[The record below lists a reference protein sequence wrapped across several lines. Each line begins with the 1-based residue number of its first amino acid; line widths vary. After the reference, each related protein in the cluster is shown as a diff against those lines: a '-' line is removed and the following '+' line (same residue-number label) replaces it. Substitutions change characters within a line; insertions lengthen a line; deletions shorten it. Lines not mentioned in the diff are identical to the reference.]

1 MYHFSGEAMFSKNL
15 KNDEEREFTM
25 ETTIANESAQ
35 YLKTAELL
43 SQAFGKDAAARDK
56 AGGTAKAQ
64 RDALRDSGLLSLHI
78 PKEYGGEGQPWSLV
92 LRIVRE
98 LAKTDAALGHLYGY
112 HAFQTVLPHIA
123 GTAKQ
128 KEHFYRESAKNNW
141 FWGNSSNPIE
151 PSLIG
156 ERVGNAFV
164 VNGHNTF
171 STGAKDSDRLAVT
184 WYDNPEKTT
193 LYIGIIP
200 TARDG
205 ITIHDDWDG
214 MGQRQTDSGSV
225 TFENVLVEA
234 DEIID
239 LTESKG
245 TPFATFDAILS
256 QMVLANVFVGSAEG
270 ALEEAKKYT
279 ISKSRPWY
287 LTDYE
292 KAADDPFIQRSYGD
306 FWIDIQAAVQLVEK
320 AGNKVDE
327 AWSRERSLTKEER
340 GDTVLLTGAANAF
353 GTKVALNITSSIFQV
368 MGARSA
374 TRKNN
379 FDRFWRNVRTHSL
392 HNPIEYKRKNI
403 GHWVLTGQYPTP
415 TVYS

>member
-1 MYHFSGEAMFSKNL
+1 
-15 KNDEEREFTM
+15 M
-25 ETTIANESAQ
+25 EMKTITVNESAR
-35 YLKTAELL
+35 YLETAALL
-43 SQAFGKDAAARDK
+43 AQEFAKDAAERDK
-56 AGGTAKAQ
+56 AGGTAKNQ
-64 RDALRDSGLLSLHI
+64 RDALRESGLLNIHI
-78 PKEYGGEGQPWSLV
+78 PKEYGGNGQPWSLV

-98 LAKTDAALGHLYGY
+98 LAKADAALGHLYGY

-123 GTAKQ
+123 GNAKQ
-128 KEHFYRESAKNNW
+128 KEHFYTQSAKNNW

-156 ERVGNAFV
+156 KRQGDKYM

-171 STGAKDSDRLAVT
+171 STGARDSDRLAIT
-184 WYDNPEKTT
+184 WYDDAEKTT
-193 LYIGIIP
+193 LYLGIIP
-200 TARDG
+200 TSRTG
-205 ITIHDDWDG
+205 ITINDDWDG

-225 TFENVLVEA
+225 TFENVVVEA
-234 DEIID
+234 DEVID
-239 LTESKG
+239 FTESKG
-245 TPFATFDAILS
+245 TPLATFDAILS
-256 QMVLANVFVGSAEG
+256 QIVLANVFVGSAEG
-270 ALEEAKKYT
+270 ALEEAKEYT
-279 ISKSRPWY
+279 INKSRPWY

-292 KAADDPFIQRSYGD
+292 KAIDDPFIQRSYGD

-320 AGNKVDE
+320 AGRKVDE
-327 AWSRERSLTKEER
+327 AWAQDRSLTEEER
-340 GDTVLLTGAANAF
+340 GETALLTGAANAF
-353 GTKVALNITSSIFQV
+353 GTKVALDVTSGIFQV

-403 GHWVLTGQYPTP
+403 GNWVLTGEYPTP

>member
-1 MYHFSGEAMFSKNL
+1 
-15 KNDEEREFTM
+15 M
-25 ETTIANESAQ
+25 ETIIANDATQYVKIAATLAQ
-35 YLKTAELL
+35 EF
-43 SQAFGKDAAARDK
+43 SKDAAERDK
-56 AGGTAKAQ
+56 AGGTAKVQ
-64 RDALRDSGLLSLHI
+64 RDALRESGLLNLII
-78 PKEYGGEGQPWSLV
+78 PKEYGGEGQPWSIV
-92 LRIVRE
+92 LKIARE

-128 KEHFYRESAKNNW
+128 KEYFYTQSAKNNW

-156 ERVGNAFV
+156 RRQGDSFTL
-164 VNGHNTF
+164 NGHNTF
-171 STGAKDSDRLAVT
+171 STGAKDSDRLAIT
-184 WYDNPEKTT
+184 WYDNAEKTT
-193 LYIGIIP
+193 FYLGIIP
-200 TARDG
+200 SSRQG
-205 ITIHDDWDG
+205 VTINTDWDG

-225 TFENVLVEA
+225 TFENVVVEA
-234 DEIID
+234 DEVID
-239 LTESKG
+239 FTESKG

-256 QMVLANVFVGSAEG
+256 QIVLANVFVGSAEG

-279 ISKSRPWY
+279 IEKSRPWY
-287 LTDYE
+287 LTNYE
-292 KAADDPFIQRSYGD
+292 EAIDDPFIQRSYGD
-306 FWIDIQAAVQLVEK
+306 LWIDVQAAVQLVEK
-320 AGNKVDE
+320 AGEKVDE
-327 AWSRERSLTKEER
+327 AWAKDRSLTEEER
-340 GDTVLLTGAANAF
+340 GETALFTGAANAF
-353 GTKVALNITSSIFQV
+353 GTKVALHVTSEIFQV

-403 GHWVLTGQYPTP
+403 GRWMLTGEYPTP